1 MVTGVNGKSRE
12 PQGFRNLRSYRWR
25 QGMSTGAPGLYL
37 AAGTEDANPRNA
49 ELRWRTMAK
58 IGNKVRARLKAVL
71 ACAVLA
77 AGACDEASGKV
88 EPLPPLTRPSVEARA
103 GLPEVRGIWRFAGFE
118 IRAQDTLLVREQAYQ
133 LVPPAEMRIITQRLD
148 SIAGQF
154 VRDGVGFPF
163 TGEVRR
169 DSAISVVTFSD
180 GVAQFAA
187 GHLQRDTFWIEV
199 TTLASAAGWSPG
211 ARAAMVRRVGGPPF
225 RRLLGGAPIA
235 PPVDSVAIRDSVRM
249 DSLRRAGVAVPP
261 TQPGVQPGAVPG
273 QPGVV
278 PGQPGAVPAQPGARP
293 PVQTVPQPQQQ
304 RPPVQ
309 QQRPPVQQQRPP
321 AQQQRPPVQQQRPP
335 APQPQRPPVTEP
347 QRPPVTEPAPQ
358 NPPQLSPPPVNAP
371 RDTLRFGSPPP

>member
-1 MVTGVNGKSRE
+1 
-12 PQGFRNLRSYRWR
+12 
-25 QGMSTGAPGLYL
+25 
-37 AAGTEDANPRNA
+37 
-49 ELRWRTMAK
+49 MAK

-235 PPVDSVAIRDSVRM
+235 PPVDSVAIRDSIRM

-261 TQPGVQPGAVPG
+261 TQPGVQPGVVPG
-273 QPGVV
+273 QPGAVA
-278 PGQPGAVPAQPGARP
+278 PQPGAVPAQPGARP
-293 PVQTVPQPQQQ
+293 PAQTVPQPQRPAVQQQRPPAQTPRPQPQQQ
-304 RPPVQ
+304 RPP
-309 QQRPPVQQQRPP
+309 
-321 AQQQRPPVQQQRPP
+321 AQQPRPQ
-335 APQPQRPPVTEP
+335 PQPQRPPVTEP
-347 QRPPVTEPAPQ
+347 ARPPVTEPAPE
-358 NPPQLSPPPVNAP
+358 NPPQLSPPPTNPPPANAP
-371 RDTLRFGSPPP
+371 RDTLRFGRPSR

>member
-1 MVTGVNGKSRE
+1 M
-12 PQGFRNLRSYRWR
+12 
-25 QGMSTGAPGLYL
+25 
-37 AAGTEDANPRNA
+37 
-49 ELRWRTMAK
+49 
-58 IGNKVRARLKAVL
+58 RARLSAVL
-71 ACAVLA
+71 ACVALA

-88 EPLPPLTRPSVEARA
+88 QPLPPLTRPSVEARA

-133 LVPPAEMRIITQRLD
+133 LVPPPEMRIITQRLD
-148 SIAGQF
+148 SIAGQL

-169 DSAISVVTFSD
+169 DSTLAIVTFSD

-187 GHLQRDTFWIEV
+187 GHLQRDTFWIEL
-199 TTLASAAGWSPG
+199 TSLSSAAGWSPA

-235 PPVDSVAIRDSVRM
+235 PPVDSAAIRDSIRM
-249 DSLRRAGVAVPP
+249 DSLRRAGVVVPP
-261 TQPGVQPGAVPG
+261 A

-278 PGQPGAVPAQPGARP
+278 PGQPGAVPAQ
-293 PVQTVPQPQQQ
+293 TVPQTQPQ

-321 AQQQRPPVQQQRPP
+321 VQRPPVQTPRPR
-335 APQPQRPPVTEP
+335 PQLPPLTEPPPVIEP
-347 QRPPVTEPAPQ
+347 EPAPE
-358 NPPQLSPPPVNAP
+358 NPPQLSPPPNPNAP
-371 RDTLRFGSPPP
+371 RDTLRFGRPPG

>member
-1 MVTGVNGKSRE
+1 
-12 PQGFRNLRSYRWR
+12 
-25 QGMSTGAPGLYL
+25 
-37 AAGTEDANPRNA
+37 
-49 ELRWRTMAK
+49 MAK
-58 IGNKVRARLKAVL
+58 IGIKVRARLNAVL

-118 IRAQDTLLVREQAYQ
+118 IRPQDTLLVREQAYQ
-133 LVPPAEMRIITQRLD
+133 LVPPAEMRIVTQRLD

-169 DSAISVVTFSD
+169 DSALAVITFSD

-235 PPVDSVAIRDSVRM
+235 PPVDSVAIRDSIRM
-249 DSLRRAGVAVPP
+249 DSLRRAGVVVPP

-293 PVQTVPQPQQQ
+293 PVQTVPQTQP
-304 RPPVQ
+304 
-309 QQRPPVQQQRPP
+309 QRPPVQQQRPP
-321 AQQQRPPVQQQRPP
+321 AQTPRPQPQQQRPP
-335 APQPQRPPVTEP
+335 AQQPRPQPQTQPQRPPATEP
-347 QRPPVTEPAPQ
+347 ARPPVTEPAPE
-358 NPPQLSPPPVNAP
+358 NPPQLSPPPTNAPPANAP
-371 RDTLRFGSPPP
+371 RDTLRFGSPPE